1 MHGSG
6 KRLFS
11 SAKARPSL
19 TVNYNRSLL
28 YYVFLA
34 AATIFSNILRDTHS
48 SSVRDDLQALNMAS
62 TFFAT
67 LVPGDGPAN
76 YAGFM
81 AKVCGYLERTARL
94 VVAKHE
100 KRARSPEDND
110 PAQHPPTS
118 KRHLSC
124 TASASKPK
132 PRPRPTTLRTSMN
145 TDAAGSYHYQTSDTP
160 RASNPSATASSY
172 MADFGIPESIEG
184 LPPVNSSGY
193 VVPMSP
199 GETDYSTAT
208 FPNQLP
214 PPSNYP
220 GLGLS
225 NMNPNASNL
234 NAMPWPQ
241 TQTHLPD
248 QQGNTTNSSP
258 LDPNQ
263 SPFSQTSAQSASIPE
278 SWQIPL
284 TANWEYGDNL
294 WSGLFPTEA
303 IAAAGTGQEMPM
315 PILDAESFLN
325 QGPSQN
331 DLHTATINP
340 ELPFGTDS
348 MDYSQMPSAATQ
360 GSNQDPDHWPQ
371 GFLGLF

>member
-1 MHGSG
+1 M
-6 KRLFS
+6 
-11 SAKARPSL
+11 
-19 TVNYNRSLL
+19 NYDRSLL

-67 LVPGDGPAN
+67 LVPGDGPAQ

-81 AKVCGYLERTARL
+81 AKVCGHLERTARL
-94 VVAKHE
+94 VVAKNE
-100 KRARSPEDND
+100 KRARSPEDQGQT
-110 PAQHPPTS
+110 QHPPTS
-118 KRHLSC
+118 KRHLSR
-124 TASASKPK
+124 TASTSKPK
-132 PRPRPTTLRTSMN
+132 PRSRPTTLRTSMN
-145 TDAAGSYHYQTSDTP
+145 TDSTGSYHYHTSDTP

-172 MADFGIPESIEG
+172 LADFGIPESIEG

-193 VVPMSP
+193 VVPVSP
-199 GETDYSTAT
+199 GDTDFSTAP
-208 FPNQLP
+208 FPNQP
-214 PPSNYP
+214 PPPPPIEDYT

-225 NMNPNASNL
+225 NISLNAPNL

-263 SPFSQTSAQSASIPE
+263 SPFSQTTPQSASIPE

-284 TANWEYGDNL
+284 TANWEYGDSL

-303 IAAAGTGQEMPM
+303 IAAAGQGQEIPM
-315 PILDAESFLN
+315 PILDAESFLS
-325 QGPSQN
+325 QDLSQN
-331 DLHTATINP
+331 DLQTSTMNP

-348 MDYSQMPSAATQ
+348 MDYTQMPSSARQ
-360 GSNQDPDHWPQ
+360 GPNQEPEYWPQ
-371 GFLGLF
+371 GFLGLFR